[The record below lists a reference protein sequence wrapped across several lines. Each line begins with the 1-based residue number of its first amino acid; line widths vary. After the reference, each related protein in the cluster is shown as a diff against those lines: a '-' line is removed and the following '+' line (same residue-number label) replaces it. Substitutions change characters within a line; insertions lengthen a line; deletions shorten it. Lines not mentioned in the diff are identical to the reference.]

1 MRIEDL
7 KRWHWIVIGALAGL
21 LLGYVYSGM
30 EPTDPGRS
38 LGATDFQRAALNTS
52 RNPATEGYP
61 LVRNIVVYPP
71 EIGAYGKPVHRVHF
85 ELLHYD
91 QADPTKWVYRP
102 SHMKAEVPFDRN
114 NPNPD
119 NTVLDF
125 LAEAKKQ
132 NDKLTY
138 RSAWERKPANMYL
151 LFLLGGVVVIGGIWP
166 TIINLLVGRGFG
178 KRSEPKPELDLSRY
192 RHTDTR
198 AEDEALGIVKGS
210 KAITDEDRAELDSM
224 VRKLE
229 QSVGNANLG
238 SGGTVSEPH
247 KQAPVRQLGNAPVEP
262 LKPVVNQEEEPKE
275 YVGEYYP
282 VVKPHHHPRDEKK

>member
-21 LLGYVYSGM
+21 LLAYVYSGM

-38 LGATDFQRAALNTS
+38 VAAADFRRAAVNLS
-52 RNPATEGYP
+52 RNPATDGYP
-61 LVRNIVVYPP
+61 LVRKVVVYPP
-71 EIGAYGKPVHRVHF
+71 EMGAYGKLVHRVHF

-91 QADPTKWVYRP
+91 QADPTKWQYRP
-102 SHMKAEVPFDRN
+102 SHMKAEVPFDRS
-114 NPNPD
+114 NPNAN

-132 NDKLTY
+132 NPKLDY
-138 RSAWERKPANMYL
+138 RPAWEREPRNMYL
-151 LFLLGGVVVIGGIWP
+151 LFSLGGVILIGGIWP

-178 KRSEPKPELDLSRY
+178 KRSEPKPEMDLSRY
-192 RHTDTR
+192 RRTDAR
-198 AEDEALGIVKGS
+198 AEDEALGLVKD
-210 KAITDEDRAELDSM
+210 KKDVTDEDRAQLETMVRSLEKSVGTGGVGGGTVVDEPHKHAE

-229 QSVGNANLG
+229 ARPLD
-238 SGGTVSEPH
+238 EPRPV
-247 KQAPVRQLGNAPVEP
+247 APV
-262 LKPVVNQEEEPKE
+262 EEEPKE

-282 VVKPHHHPRDEKK
+282 VARPHHHPDNEKK

>member
-1 MRIEDL
+1 
-7 KRWHWIVIGALAGL
+7 
-21 LLGYVYSGM
+21 
-30 EPTDPGRS
+30 
-38 LGATDFQRAALNTS
+38 
-52 RNPATEGYP
+52 
-61 LVRNIVVYPP
+61 
-71 EIGAYGKPVHRVHF
+71 VHRVHF